1 MSKAKKKKAT
11 STAGGSIA
19 QNKKARHDY
28 HIIDK
33 YEAGLSL
40 LGWEVKS
47 LRAGKLQLVDSYV
60 IFQRGEAYLN
70 GAHIS
75 PLNTASTH
83 VIADPTRTR
92 KLLLNRREIDKLER
106 ESQQTGYTS
115 VCLGVYWKGNKIK
128 AEVALV
134 KGKQLHDK
142 RATLKEK
149 DWGREKQRTLKQ
161 FNR

>member
-1 MSKAKKKKAT
+1 MSKAKKKPST
-11 STAGGSIA
+11 SGGSIA

-40 LGWEVKS
+40 MGWEVKS

-60 IFQRGEAYLN
+60 IFQNGEAFLI

-106 ESQQTGYTS
+106 ESQQAGYTS
-115 VCLGVYWKGNKIK
+115 VCLGIYWKGNKIK

-142 RATLKEK
+142 RAALKEK
-149 DWGREKQRTLKQ
+149 DWGREKQRTLKSY
-161 FNR
+161 NR

>member
-1 MSKAKKKKAT
+1 MNKPKKKKLPT
-11 STAGGSIA
+11 GGTIA

-40 LGWEVKS
+40 MGWEIKS

-60 IFQRGEAYLN
+60 IFQNNEAFLI
-70 GAHIS
+70 GAHMT

-92 KLLLNRREIDKLER
+92 KLLLHRQQIDKIER
-106 ESQQTGYTS
+106 EAQQTGYTA
-115 VCLGVYWKGNKIK
+115 VCLAIYWKGNKIK
-128 AEVALV
+128 AEIALA
-134 KGKQLHDK
+134 KGKQAHDK
-142 RATLKEK
+142 RAASKEK
-149 DWGREKQRTLKQ
+149 EWGRDKQRVIKAY
-161 FNR
+161 NR

>member
-1 MSKAKKKKAT
+1 MNRSKKKSPAPG
-11 STAGGSIA
+11 AIA

-33 YEAGLSL
+33 YEAGLEL

-47 LRAGKLQLVDSYV
+47 LRAGKLQLVDSYI
-60 IFQRGEAYLN
+60 IFNNAEAFLS

-83 VIADPTRTR
+83 VIADPMRTR
-92 KLLLNRREIDKLER
+92 KLLLHRKEIDRLER
-106 ESQQTGYTS
+106 HAQQAGYTS
-115 VCLGVYWKGNKIK
+115 ICLAVYWKSNKIK
-128 AEVALV
+128 AEVALA

-142 RATLKEK
+142 RAALKEK
-149 DWGREKQRTLKQ
+149 DWGREKQRTLKHSH
-161 FNR
+161 R

>member
-1 MSKAKKKKAT
+1 MSKPKKKKT

-28 HIIDK
+28 HVIDK

-60 IFQRGEAYLN
+60 IFKDGEAFLI
-70 GAHIS
+70 GAHMT
-75 PLNTASTH
+75 PLNTVSTH

-92 KLLLNRREIDKLER
+92 KLLLHRREIDKIER
-106 ESQQTGYTS
+106 EAQQTGYTA
-115 VCLGVYWKGNKIK
+115 VCLAVYWKGNKIK

-142 RATLKEK
+142 RATAKAK
-149 DWGREKQRTLKQ
+149 DWGREKQRVLKQ
-161 FNR
+161 YNR

>member
-1 MSKAKKKKAT
+1 MSKSKKKHT

-28 HIIDK
+28 HIVDK

-47 LRAGKLQLVDSYV
+47 MRAGKLQLVDSYI
-60 IFQRGEAYLN
+60 IFKDGEAYLI
-70 GAHIS
+70 GAHVT

-83 VIADPTRTR
+83 VIADPARSR
-92 KLLLNRREIDKLER
+92 KLLMHRNEIDRLER
-106 ESQQTGYTS
+106 QAVQTGYTS
-115 VCLGVYWKGNKIK
+115 VCLAVYWKGNKIK

-142 RATLKEK
+142 RAASKEK
-149 DWGREKQRTLKQ
+149 DWGREKQRVLKQ